1 MSIDEK
7 YIAKNEDITRD
18 GIIGNYVHGN
28 EPGHHIPYLYNWT
41 GYPEKTQER
50 VRMIMDTMY
59 NASVEGLCGN
69 DDAGQMSAWY
79 VFSSL
84 GFYPVT
90 PGSAIYAIGSPSV
103 KEALINLDNG
113 KTLHIKAI
121 NQSKENIY
129 VNRVSYNGEILKNNT
144 LQHSDLMN
152 GGELIFEMSAIVP
165 DKK

>member
-1 MSIDEK
+1 MSLFLARITK
-7 YIAKNEDITRD
+7 KNPLSIKVQIEGEQLD
-18 GIIGNYVHGN
+18 VV
-28 EPGHHIPYLYNWT
+28 
-41 GYPEKTQER
+41 QE
-50 VRMIMDTMY
+50 TK
-59 NASVEGLCGN
+59 C
-69 DDAGQMSAWY
+69 
-79 VFSSL
+79 L
-84 GFYPVT
+84 G
-90 PGSAIYAIGSPSV
+90 
-103 KEALINLDNG
+103 INLDNG